1 MRRSRARREAER
13 LLERCGIDHVPVDL
27 PAIARELG
35 LRVLRERLGVG
46 ISGLLVRTGEGT
58 HICVAAG
65 DPPTRRRFTV
75 AHEIGHHV
83 LGHEFEPG
91 EHVHVD
97 RGTYVLQRGTRAS
110 EGVDPQEIEAN
121 HFAACLLM
129 PPQLV
134 EREVASLDVPQLS
147 EAHVSA
153 LARTFGVSE
162 QSMAIRLTS
171 LGLLSQ

>member
-1 MRRSRARREAER
+1 MRRSRAKREAER
-13 LLERCGIDHVPVDL
+13 LLERCEIERLPVDL
-27 PAIARELG
+27 PKIARELE
-35 LRVLRERLGVG
+35 LSVVTESLGEG
-46 ISGLLVRTGEGT
+46 ISGLLVRTAKGT

-65 DPPTRRRFTV
+65 DSRTRRRFTV

-97 RGTYVLQRGTRAS
+97 RGTYILQRGTRAA

-129 PPQLV
+129 PLHLV
-134 EREVASLDVPQLS
+134 EREVERLGVPQLS
-147 EAHVSA
+147 EEHVSS